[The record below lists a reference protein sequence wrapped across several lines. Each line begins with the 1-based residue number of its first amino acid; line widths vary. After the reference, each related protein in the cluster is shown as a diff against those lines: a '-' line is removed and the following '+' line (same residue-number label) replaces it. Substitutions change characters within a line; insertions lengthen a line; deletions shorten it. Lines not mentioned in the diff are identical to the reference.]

1 LPGHVRAFLY
11 DPFGNR
17 IEILKPIGEGA
28 R

>member
-28 R
+28 